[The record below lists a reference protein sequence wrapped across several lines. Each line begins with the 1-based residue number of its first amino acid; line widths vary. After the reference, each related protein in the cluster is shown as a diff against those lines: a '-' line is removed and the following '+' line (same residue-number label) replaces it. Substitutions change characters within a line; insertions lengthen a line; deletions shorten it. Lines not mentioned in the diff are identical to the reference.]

1 MPLATK
7 NNAIILKDG
16 KLAENCDCCGG
27 EWYCDG
33 GVCGSCISGSYPS
46 AINTSIR
53 LTFSG
58 DIEGIATLPAK
69 LKLFAT
75 VDQGI
80 GACADYRFS
89 VGPGANP
96 RSVGYSP
103 ESPLITYTK
112 RNVSPPVQIT
122 TTLALG
128 MSVTFGGSCFRAFGG
143 SLTPSQIALGVSDL
157 RNANFGISFQFDI
170 APIVAPAF
178 ISSSSPL
185 CYADWPGIPSA
196 PIYYD
201 NGISRFSGTFS
212 LSVLSV
218 E

>member
-7 NNAIILKDG
+7 NNALIVKDG

-27 EWYCDG
+27 WYCDG
-33 GVCGSCISGSYPS
+33 GVCGSCASGSYPS
-46 AINTSIR
+46 AINTSIT
-53 LTFSG
+53 LTISG
-58 DIEGIATLPAK
+58 DFEGSATLPAK

-80 GACADYRFS
+80 GACAEYRFS
-89 VGPGANP
+89 VGAGANP
-96 RSVGYSP
+96 RAVGYSP

-122 TTLALG
+122 ATLALSI
-128 MSVTFGGSCFRAFGG
+128 SVMFGGSCFRAFGG
-143 SLTPSQIALGVSDL
+143 SLTPNQIAVGVSDL
-157 RNANFGISFQFDI
+157 RNANFGGSFQFDM
-170 APIVAPAF
+170 APFTGPVF
-178 ISSSSPL
+178 MSSSSPL

-201 NGISRFSGTFS
+201 NGISQFSGTFS